1 MAMKRKLIVF
11 ALILGSVVGAGAF
24 YRARGSDTPR
34 YQTVAVTRGSIVD
47 AIEATGTLEPVDPV
61 QIGSQVSGTVVSLG
75 TDFNQQVK
83 KGQIVA
89 VLDPALLQA
98 QVDQAQATVT
108 RLQAEVERAR
118 IQVVDAQQKLARS
131 QALAKEQLI
140 PQQDLDA
147 SAILRDANQAALKS
161 AQANLVQAQASLEQS
176 RVNLGHTIIKAPDDG
191 VVLSRTVEIGQTVAA
206 SMQTPT
212 LFVIA
217 RDLKTMRVN
226 ASVDESDIGRVKEGQ
241 DVTFTVD
248 AYGQEV
254 FTGKVTEVRLQPVVT
269 SGVVSYPTVIA
280 VPNASLRLKPGMTA
294 TVSIEVAR
302 QDDVLRVPVSA
313 TRFRPTDEQL
323 AESGIDPA
331 TIGGGRTRGA
341 NRANGANATNG
352 ANGTNAA
359 NGAGTANAARESNRA
374 NRANG
379 ASQTNAADG
388 STAPNAANAGNGQA
402 GANAERGAR
411 RNTRVIWQQVNG
423 QLKPVRVHV
432 GLSNATH
439 VALVDGGLEEGAE
452 VITGIAQATMT
463 SSQQPAT
470 NSPLMPSMPRR
481 QGGGGGGGG
490 GRR

>member
-1 MAMKRKLIVF
+1 MKRKLIVF
-11 ALILGSVVGAGAF
+11 ALILTSVVGAGAF

-83 KGQIVA
+83 KGQVVA

-217 RDLKTMRVN
+217 RDLKTMRLN

-241 DVTFTVD
+241 SVTFTVD

-269 SGVVSYPTVIA
+269 SGVVSYPTVIE
-280 VPNASLRLKPGMTA
+280 VPNTSLRLKPGMTA

-302 QDDVLRVPVSA
+302 KDDVLRVPVSA

-331 TIGGGRTRGA
+331 TIGGAGTRNV
-341 NRANGANATNG
+341 NRANGTNGNAASG
-352 ANGTNAA
+352 ANGAA
-359 NGAGTANAARESNRA
+359 NTTNEKNAMNSARGNRA
-374 NRANG
+374 NASNG
-379 ASQTNAADG
+379 WNA
-388 STAPNAANAGNGQA
+388 TTAGNGQA
-402 GANAERGAR
+402 PANGERGAR
-411 RNTRVIWQQVNG
+411 RNTRTLWQFADG

-432 GLSNATH
+432 GMSNATQ
-439 VALVDGGLEEGAE
+439 VAIVDGLEEGAE
-452 VITGIAQATMT
+452 VVTGVAQTTLT
-463 SSQQPAT
+463 STQQPAT

-481 QGGGGGGGG
+481 PGGGGNGGNGG

>member
-1 MAMKRKLIVF
+1 MKRKLIVV
-11 ALILGSVVGAGAF
+11 ALILTGVVGAGAF

-83 KGQIVA
+83 KGQVVA

-241 DVTFTVD
+241 NVTFTVD

-280 VPNASLRLKPGMTA
+280 VPNPSLRLKPGMTA

-323 AESGIDPA
+323 AENGIDPA
-331 TIGGGRTRGA
+331 TLGGSRARNA
-341 NRANGANATNG
+341 NRANGANATS
-352 ANGTNAA
+352 GTDAA
-359 NGAGTANAARESNRA
+359 NGAQRQRGANAN
-374 NRANG
+374 ANG
-379 ASQTNAADG
+379 
-388 STAPNAANAGNGQA
+388 STSATGE
-402 GANAERGAR
+402 NAERGAR
-411 RNTRVIWQQVNG
+411 RNTRVLWQLVNS

-439 VALVDGGLEEGAE
+439 VALVDGGLAEGAE

-490 GRR
+490 RRGN

>member
-1 MAMKRKLIVF
+1 MKRKLIVF
-11 ALILGSVVGAGAF
+11 ALILTSVVGAGAF

-83 KGQIVA
+83 KGQVVA

-206 SMQTPT
+206 GLQTPT

-217 RDLKTMRVN
+217 RDLTTMRVN

-241 DVTFTVD
+241 NVTFTVD

-269 SGVVSYPTVIA
+269 SGVVSYPTVID
-280 VPNASLRLKPGMTA
+280 VPNPSLRLKPGMTA

-302 QDDVLRVPVSA
+302 QDDVLRVPVVGDALPS
-313 TRFRPTDEQL
+313 
-323 AESGIDPA
+323 
-331 TIGGGRTRGA
+331 
-341 NRANGANATNG
+341 
-352 ANGTNAA
+352 
-359 NGAGTANAARESNRA
+359 
-374 NRANG
+374 
-379 ASQTNAADG
+379 DG
-388 STAPNAANAGNGQA
+388 
-402 GANAERGAR
+402 
-411 RNTRVIWQQVNG
+411 
-423 QLKPVRVHV
+423 
-432 GLSNATH
+432 
-439 VALVDGGLEEGAE
+439 
-452 VITGIAQATMT
+452 
-463 SSQQPAT
+463 
-470 NSPLMPSMPRR
+470 
-481 QGGGGGGGG
+481 
-490 GRR
+490 

>member
-11 ALILGSVVGAGAF
+11 ALILTSVVGAGAF
-24 YRARGSDTPR
+24 YRTRGSETPR

-98 QVDQAQATVT
+98 QVDQSQATVT

-161 AQANLVQAQASLEQS
+161 AQANLAQAQASLEQS

-241 DVTFTVD
+241 NVTFTVD

-269 SGVVSYPTVIA
+269 SGVVSYPTVID
-280 VPNASLRLKPGMTA
+280 VPNQSLRLKPGMTA

-302 QDDVLRVPVSA
+302 QDDVLRVPLSA
-313 TRFRPTDEQL
+313 TRFRPTDAQL

-331 TIGGGRTRGA
+331 TIGGGRTRNANRAGGANSSNAASDTPRA
-341 NRANGANATNG
+341 NRANGANFAGRANG
-352 ANGTNAA
+352 ANG
-359 NGAGTANAARESNRA
+359 ANAAE
-374 NRANG
+374 
-379 ASQTNAADG
+379 
-388 STAPNAANAGNGQA
+388 AGNAQA
-402 GANAERGAR
+402 GANGERGAR
-411 RNTRVIWQQVNG
+411 RNTRVIWQLVND

-432 GLSNATH
+432 GLANATH
-439 VALVDGGLEEGAE
+439 VALVDGLEEGAE
-452 VITGIAQATMT
+452 VITGAAPTT
-463 SSQQPAT
+463 TTASQQPAT

-481 QGGGGGGGG
+481 GGNGGGGGGG

>member
-11 ALILGSVVGAGAF
+11 ALILASVVGAGAF

-98 QVDQAQATVT
+98 QVEQAQATVT

-176 RVNLGHTIIKAPDDG
+176 RVNLGHTVIKAPDDG

-217 RDLKTMRVN
+217 RDLTTMRVN

-241 DVTFTVD
+241 NVTFTVD
-248 AYGQEV
+248 AYGQET

-269 SGVVSYPTVIA
+269 SGVVSYPTVID
-280 VPNASLRLKPGMTA
+280 VPNPSMRLKPGMTA

-302 QDDVLRVPVSA
+302 QDDVLRVPMSA

-331 TIGGGRTRGA
+331 TIGGARTRNA
-341 NRANGANATNG
+341 NRANGASGANATNG
-352 ANGTNAA
+352 AGVTNGARGA
-359 NGAGTANAARESNRA
+359 NGA
-374 NRANG
+374 NRANSASRANGTNG
-379 ASQTNAADG
+379 ASGAGQTG
-388 STAPNAANAGNGQA
+388 EGQT
-402 GANAERGAR
+402 GERGAR
-411 RNTRVIWQQVNG
+411 RNTRVVWQLVNG

-439 VALVDGGLEEGAE
+439 VALVDGGLEVGAE
-452 VITGIAQATMT
+452 VITGVAQTTMT

-481 QGGGGGGGG
+481 QGGGGGSGGGG

>member
-11 ALILGSVVGAGAF
+11 ALILTSVVGAGAF

-98 QVDQAQATVT
+98 QVEQAQATVT

-118 IQVVDAQQKLARS
+118 IQVVDAQQKLARA
-131 QALAKEQLI
+131 QALAKAQLI
-140 PQQDLDA
+140 PAQDLDA
-147 SAILRDANQAALKS
+147 AAILRDANQAALKS

-206 SMQTPT
+206 GLQTPT
-212 LFVIA
+212 LFIIA
-217 RDLKTMRVN
+217 RDLTTMRVN

-241 DVTFTVD
+241 NVTFTVD

-269 SGVVSYPTVIA
+269 SGVVSYPTVID
-280 VPNASLRLKPGMTA
+280 VPNTSLRLKPGMTA

-302 QDDVLRVPVSA
+302 QDDVLRVPIAA

-323 AESGIDPA
+323 VASGIDPA
-331 TIGGGRTRGA
+331 TVGSSRTRGA
-341 NRANGANATNG
+341 NRADG
-352 ANGTNAA
+352 ANGTN
-359 NGAGTANAARESNRA
+359 GAS
-374 NRANG
+374 RANG
-379 ASQTNAADG
+379 ANAASAG
-388 STAPNAANAGNGQA
+388 AGAGAANAQTGAAQQGARNATRQGWASQA
-402 GANAERGAR
+402 GAGQSGTGQTGERGSR
-411 RNTRVIWQQVNG
+411 GNTRVIWQMVND

-439 VALVDGGLEEGAE
+439 VALLDGGLQEGAD
-452 VITGIAQATMT
+452 VITGVAQTTTTA
-463 SSQQPAT
+463 SQQPTT

-481 QGGGGGGGG
+481 PGGGAGG
-490 GRR
+490 GRRTN

>member
-1 MAMKRKLIVF
+1 MKRKLIVF
-11 ALILGSVVGAGAF
+11 ALILTSVVGAGAF
-24 YRARGSDTPR
+24 YRARGADAPR

-83 KGQIVA
+83 KGQVVA

-98 QVDQAQATVT
+98 QVDQSQATVT

-191 VVLSRTVEIGQTVAA
+191 VVLSRSVEIGQTVAA

-241 DVTFTVD
+241 NVTFTVD

-269 SGVVSYPTVIA
+269 SGVVSYPTVIE
-280 VPNASLRLKPGMTA
+280 VPNPSLRLKPGMTA

-302 QDDVLRVPVSA
+302 QDDVLRVPVAA

-323 AESGIDPA
+323 AAAGIDPA
-331 TIGGGRTRGA
+331 TIGSGGARTRGA
-341 NRANGANATNG
+341 SGTNGAAAANGARRSNG
-352 ANGTNAA
+352 ASGTNAA
-359 NGAGTANAARESNRA
+359 SA
-374 NRANG
+374 ANG
-379 ASQTNAADG
+379 ATN
-388 STAPNAANAGNGQA
+388 PNG
-402 GANAERGAR
+402 ERGAR
-411 RNTRVIWQQVNG
+411 RNTRTLWQVVDG
-423 QLKPVRVHV
+423 RLKPVRVQV
-432 GLSNATH
+432 GMSNATQI
-439 VALVDGGLEEGAE
+439 ALAEGELQEGAE
-452 VITGIAQATMT
+452 VITGVAQSTMT
-463 SSQQPAT
+463 SAQPAT

-481 QGGGGGGGG
+481 QGGGGGRG
-490 GRR
+490 GRTGG

>member
-1 MAMKRKLIVF
+1 MKRKLIVF
-11 ALILGSVVGAGAF
+11 ALILTSVVGAGAF
-24 YRARGSDTPR
+24 YRTRGSDTPR

-83 KGQIVA
+83 KGQVVA

-147 SAILRDANQAALKS
+147 AAILRDANQAALKS

-217 RDLKTMRVN
+217 RDLTTMRVN

-241 DVTFTVD
+241 NVTFTVD

-269 SGVVSYPTVIA
+269 SGVVSYPTVID
-280 VPNASLRLKPGMTA
+280 VPNPSLRLKPGMTA
-294 TVSIEVAR
+294 TVSIEV
-302 QDDVLRVPVSA
+302 
-313 TRFRPTDEQL
+313 
-323 AESGIDPA
+323 
-331 TIGGGRTRGA
+331 
-341 NRANGANATNG
+341 
-352 ANGTNAA
+352 
-359 NGAGTANAARESNRA
+359 
-374 NRANG
+374 G
-379 ASQTNAADG
+379 ASG
-388 STAPNAANAGNGQA
+388 
-402 GANAERGAR
+402 
-411 RNTRVIWQQVNG
+411 
-423 QLKPVRVHV
+423 
-432 GLSNATH
+432 
-439 VALVDGGLEEGAE
+439 
-452 VITGIAQATMT
+452 
-463 SSQQPAT
+463 
-470 NSPLMPSMPRR
+470 
-481 QGGGGGGGG
+481 
-490 GRR
+490 

>member
-1 MAMKRKLIVF
+1 MKRKLIVF
-11 ALILGSVVGAGAF
+11 ALILTSVVGAGAF
-24 YRARGSDTPR
+24 YRARGTEAPR

-47 AIEATGTLEPVDPV
+47 AIEATGTIEPVDPV
-61 QIGSQVSGTVVSLG
+61 QIGTQVSGTVVSLG

-83 KGQIVA
+83 KGQVVA

-98 QVDQAQATVT
+98 QVDQSQATVT

-118 IQVVDAQQKLARS
+118 IQVVDAQQKLTRS

-140 PQQDLDA
+140 AAQDLDA
-147 SAILRDANQAALKS
+147 AAILKDANQAALKS

-176 RVNLGHTIIKAPDDG
+176 RVNLGHTTITAPSDG
-191 VVLSRTVEIGQTVAA
+191 IVLSRQVEIGQTVAA

-241 DVTFTVD
+241 TVTFTVD

-269 SGVVSYPTVIA
+269 SGVVSYPTVIE
-280 VPNASLRLKPGMTA
+280 VPNAALRLKPGMTA

-302 QDDVLRVPVSA
+302 QDDVLRVPVAA

-323 AESGIDPA
+323 AENGIDPA
-331 TIGGGRTRGA
+331 TIGGARTRNAGGA
-341 NRANGANATNG
+341 NGAAAANGARRTNGANAANANGAN
-352 ANGTNAA
+352 
-359 NGAGTANAARESNRA
+359 R
-374 NRANG
+374 
-379 ASQTNAADG
+379 
-388 STAPNAANAGNGQA
+388 ANAGNGQA
-402 GANAERGAR
+402 NADGERGAR
-411 RNTRVIWQQVNG
+411 RNTRTLWQSVNG
-423 QLKPVRVHV
+423 DLKPVRVHV
-432 GLSNATH
+432 GMSNATQI
-439 VALVDGGLEEGAE
+439 AIVDGLEEGAE
-452 VITGIAQATMT
+452 VITGIAQTTLT

-481 QGGGGGGGG
+481 QGGAGGGG

>member
-1 MAMKRKLIVF
+1 MAMKRKMIVF
-11 ALILGSVVGAGAF
+11 ALILTSVVGAGAF
-24 YRARGSDTPR
+24 YRTRGSDTPR

-83 KGQIVA
+83 KGQVVA

-98 QVDQAQATVT
+98 QVEQAQATVA

-118 IQVVDAQQKLARS
+118 IQVVDAQQKLTRS

-140 PQQDLDA
+140 PAQDLDA

-191 VVLSRTVEIGQTVAA
+191 VVLSRSVEIGQTVAA

-241 DVTFTVD
+241 SVTFTVD

-254 FTGKVTEVRLQPVVT
+254 FTGKVTEVRLQPTVT
-269 SGVVSYPTVIA
+269 SGVVSYPTVIE
-280 VPNASLRLKPGMTA
+280 VPNPSLRLKPGMTA

-302 QDDVLRVPVSA
+302 QDDVLRVPVAA

-323 AESGIDPA
+323 AEAGIDPT
-331 TIGGGRTRGA
+331 TIGGGRTRNA
-341 NRANGANATNG
+341 NRTNGSNGANG
-352 ANGTNAA
+352 SNGTNAA
-359 NGAGTANAARESNRA
+359 NGANGAANTTNGTNAMNDVRGNRA
-374 NRANG
+374 RASN
-379 ASQTNAADG
+379 D
-388 STAPNAANAGNGQA
+388 STAANDGNGQTA
-402 GANAERGAR
+402 ANGERGAR
-411 RNTRVIWQQVNG
+411 RNTRMLWQLVNG

-439 VALVDGGLEEGAE
+439 VAIVDGLEEGAE
-452 VITGIAQATMT
+452 VITGVAQTALT
-463 SSQQPAT
+463 STQQPAT

-481 QGGGGGGGG
+481 PGGGGNAGG
-490 GRR
+490 GRRGN

>member
-1 MAMKRKLIVF
+1 MKRKLIVF
-11 ALILGSVVGAGAF
+11 ALILTSVVGAGAF
-24 YRARGSDTPR
+24 YRARGADAPR

-83 KGQIVA
+83 KGQVVA

-98 QVDQAQATVT
+98 QVDQSQATVT

-118 IQVVDAQQKLARS
+118 IQVVDAQQKLTRS

-140 PQQDLDA
+140 PAQDLDA
-147 SAILRDANQAALKS
+147 AAILRDANQAALKS

-191 VVLSRTVEIGQTVAA
+191 VVLSRSVEIGQTVAA

-241 DVTFTVD
+241 NVTFTVD

-254 FTGKVTEVRLQPVVT
+254 FTGTVTEVRLQPVVT
-269 SGVVSYPTVIA
+269 SGVVSYPTVIE
-280 VPNASLRLKPGMTA
+280 VPNAALRLKPGMTA

-302 QDDVLRVPVSA
+302 QDDVLRVPVAA

-323 AESGIDPA
+323 AEAGIDPT
-331 TIGGGRTRGA
+331 TIGGGAAGAGRTRNANRTEGA
-341 NRANGANATNG
+341 NRASATNG
-352 ANGTNAA
+352 ASGSRAA
-359 NGAGTANAARESNRA
+359 NGSTNGQPA
-374 NRANG
+374 ANG
-379 ASQTNAADG
+379 
-388 STAPNAANAGNGQA
+388 
-402 GANAERGAR
+402 ERGAR
-411 RNTRVIWQQVNG
+411 RNVRVIWQLADG
-423 QLKPVRVHV
+423 QLKPVRVNV
-432 GLSNATH
+432 GMSNATQIA
-439 VALVDGGLEEGAE
+439 VVDGTLSEGAE
-452 VITGIAQATMT
+452 VVTGIAQSTMT
-463 SSQQPAT
+463 AAQPAT
-470 NSPLMPSMPRR
+470 NSPLMPNMPRR
-481 QGGGGGGGG
+481 QGNGGGGG
-490 GRR
+490 GRGR

>member
-11 ALILGSVVGAGAF
+11 ALILTSVVGAGAF
-24 YRARGSDTPR
+24 YRARGTETPR

-83 KGQIVA
+83 KGQVVA

-118 IQVVDAQQKLARS
+118 IQVVDAQQKLNRS

-140 PQQDLDA
+140 AAQDLDA
-147 SAILRDANQAALKS
+147 AAILKDANQAALKS

-191 VVLSRTVEIGQTVAA
+191 IVLSRQVEIGQTVAA

-269 SGVVSYPTVIA
+269 SGVVSYPTVIE
-280 VPNASLRLKPGMTA
+280 VPNTSLRLKPGMTA

-323 AESGIDPA
+323 AENGIDPA
-331 TIGGGRTRGA
+331 TIGGGRARNANGTNGAANATSGAGTNGATTNGAAATSGTRRSNSENA
-341 NRANGANATNG
+341 PNGANA
-352 ANGTNAA
+352 A
-359 NGAGTANAARESNRA
+359 
-374 NRANG
+374 
-379 ASQTNAADG
+379 
-388 STAPNAANAGNGQA
+388 NAANAQASANG
-402 GANAERGAR
+402 ERGAR
-411 RNTRVIWQQVNG
+411 RNTRTLWQVVNG

-432 GLSNATH
+432 GMSNATQI
-439 VALVDGGLEEGAE
+439 ALVDGGLEEGAE
-452 VITGIAQATMT
+452 VITGIAQTTLT
-463 SSQQPAT
+463 SAQQSTT

-481 QGGGGGGGG
+481 QGNGGGGS

>member
-1 MAMKRKLIVF
+1 MRRKLIVIV
-11 ALILGSVVGAGAF
+11 LILAGVAGAGAF
-24 YRARGSDTPR
+24 YRTRGSEAPR
-34 YQTVAVTRGSIVD
+34 YQTVAVSRGSIVD

-61 QIGSQVSGTVVSLG
+61 QIGSQVSGTVISLG
-75 TDFNQQVK
+75 TDFNQLVK

-98 QVDQAQATVT
+98 QVDQSQATVT

-206 SMQTPT
+206 GLQTPT

-241 DVTFTVD
+241 NVTFTVD

-254 FTGKVTEVRLQPVVT
+254 FSGQVTEVRLQPVVT

-280 VPNASLRLKPGMTA
+280 VPNPSVRLKPGMTA

-302 QDDVLRVPVSA
+302 QDDVLRVPLSA
-313 TRFRPTDEQL
+313 TRFRPTDDQL
-323 AESGIDPA
+323 AESGIDPT
-331 TIGGGRTRGA
+331 TIGGGRTRNA
-341 NRANGANATNG
+341 NRA
-352 ANGTNAA
+352 NAA
-359 NGAGTANAARESNRA
+359 NGANNTNGAGRANGARESN
-374 NRANG
+374 ANG
-379 ASQTNAADG
+379 ANLRE
-388 STAPNAANAGNGQA
+388 PR
-402 GANAERGAR
+402 ERG
-411 RNTRVIWQQVNG
+411 
-423 QLKPVRVHV
+423 
-432 GLSNATH
+432 
-439 VALVDGGLEEGAE
+439 E
-452 VITGIAQATMT
+452 
-463 SSQQPAT
+463 
-470 NSPLMPSMPRR
+470 
-481 QGGGGGGGG
+481 
-490 GRR
+490 

>member
-11 ALILGSVVGAGAF
+11 ALIVTSVVGAGAF
-24 YRARGSDTPR
+24 YRARGTETPR

-83 KGQIVA
+83 KGQVVA

-118 IQVVDAQQKLARS
+118 IQVVDAQQKLNRS

-140 PQQDLDA
+140 AAQDLDA
-147 SAILRDANQAALKS
+147 AAILKDANQAALKS

-191 VVLSRTVEIGQTVAA
+191 IVLSRQVEIGQTVAA

-269 SGVVSYPTVIA
+269 SGVVSYPTVIE
-280 VPNASLRLKPGMTA
+280 VPNTSLRLKPGMTA

-323 AESGIDPA
+323 ADNGIDPA
-331 TIGGGRTRGA
+331 TIGGGRTR
-341 NRANGANATNG
+341 NANGANGAVNATNG
-352 ANGTNAA
+352 AAA
-359 NGAGTANAARESNRA
+359 TNGARRSNSAN
-374 NRANG
+374 
-379 ASQTNAADG
+379 D
-388 STAPNAANAGNGQA
+388 GNGQV

-411 RNTRVIWQQVNG
+411 RNTRTLWQLVNG

-432 GLSNATH
+432 GMSNATQI
-439 VALVDGGLEEGAE
+439 ALVDGGLEEGAE
-452 VITGIAQATMT
+452 IITGIAQTTLT
-463 SSQQPAT
+463 SAQQPTT

-481 QGGGGGGGG
+481 QGNGGGG